1 MTRKKVVLLFILSLA
16 ATVWSLIRFGIMIR
30 DILEGRDIWWFDVS
44 IYALAAIAWG
54 VFFVC
59 QVLILRNATKNKS
72 EGKADKPDEKE
83 KQD

>member
-16 ATVWSLIRFGIMIR
+16 ATVWSLTRFGIMIR

-44 IYALAAIAWG
+44 IYALAAVAWG

-59 QVLILRNATKNKS
+59 QVLILRNATQRRP
-72 EGKADKPDEKE
+72 EEEADKPDEK
-83 KQD
+83 KQ